1 MVSLQSKYKTGKQN
15 PDMPIAFVKQ
25 NRMLRLVVFA
35 AAGLA
40 AGLLF
45 FDDTA
50 STSTAAPGKQA
61 LKSQS
66 AASETLDFE
75 KFVRPAL
82 AENCMGCHNDR
93 AASGGLNLGRFMDIS
108 SVTGQRDEWEMIA
121 RRVEAGEMPPPG
133 APKDAAQLN
142 AMLAFLKKAF
152 ERADRN
158 LKPDPGR
165 VAARRLNRVEYANTI
180 RDLLGVSYRADREFP
195 RDDEGEGF
203 DNIADLLSVSPLLA
217 EKYMSAA
224 AEIAAKAMGT
234 ETLPRPT
241 EFGYMVN
248 LDPKI
253 RKHAESL
260 IYYGQEA
267 WLLDASTMEFRHH
280 VDYSGEYRVRIDMA
294 GSRGKTGA
302 PVKLGLWM
310 DGQLLESR
318 QIETKTPTI
327 EGFGMY
333 PYWGM
338 DTRLVAPQGDHVF
351 RLGIIDDE
359 LVKKM
364 KEEDA
369 YNPRRNIF
377 PYGVKFFGPYP
388 AKMQSASRQRILTC
402 DPKLGLACSQAIVRR
417 LARRA
422 FRRPVTGAEVAAL
435 MRFVKTAETPEQGI
449 QNAIRA
455 MLVSPHFLF
464 RIERDPAPN
473 QTMRQNMH
481 RISDVELASRL
492 SYFLWSSMPD
502 DELLR
507 VAIAGRLRAP
517 GVLAA
522 QIKRMIADPKSS
534 ALAENFAGQWL
545 QLRNMNSIRPDAE
558 KFPDWGAE
566 LREAMKTETRMFFE
580 SVLREDRP
588 VTDFLNARYTF
599 LNERL
604 AKHYGIA
611 NVTGPDF
618 RRVALTTDQRGGI
631 TSHGSVLAVS
641 SYPTRTSVVLRGKYI
656 LENIFNTPPPPP
668 PANVPV
674 IDDNSVGA
682 TASLRSQMESH
693 RANPSCAVCHNKL
706 DPMGFALENYDAI
719 GRWRTMDGK
728 FPVDASG
735 TVPHGKSFSTPA
747 EFRAALVAK
756 SPEFARAL
764 TEKLMIYALGRGL
777 ERFDKPTIDAMQ
789 PKLAASGYRFQ
800 TLIQEIV
807 TSLPFQARRG
817 DVLQT
822 ELGK

>member
-1 MVSLQSKYKTGKQN
+1 MR
-15 PDMPIAFVKQ
+15 IAFVKR
-25 NRMLRLVVFA
+25 NRAVRLVVLVCV
-35 AAGLA
+35 GLS

-45 FDDTA
+45 FGGAA
-50 STSTAAPGKQA
+50 STSPFSSIPSRGGGNRGAKPQPAKDDEQG
-61 LKSQS
+61 
-66 AASETLDFE
+66 FE
-75 KFVRPAL
+75 KYVRAAL
-82 AENCMGCHNDR
+82 TETCLGCHDDR
-93 AASGGLNLGRFMDIS
+93 KASGGLNLRLFMDASAIS
-108 SVTGQRDEWEMIA
+108 GRREAWEA
-121 RRVEAGEMPPPG
+121 VVRRVEAGEMPPPG

-142 AMLAFLKKAF
+142 AMLAFLKKSF

-165 VAARRLNRVEYANTI
+165 VGARRLNRVEYANTV

-203 DNIADLLSVSPLLA
+203 DNIADLLGVSPLLA

-224 AEIAAKAMGT
+224 AEIAAKAMGR

-253 RKHAESL
+253 RKHAEAL

-267 WLLDASTMEFRHH
+267 WLLDPSTMEFRHH

-294 GSRGKTGA
+294 GSRGKTGS

-310 DGQLLESR
+310 DGRLLESR

-338 DTRLVAPQGDHVF
+338 DAKLVLPQGDHVF
-351 RLGIIDDE
+351 RLGIIGDE

-364 KEEDA
+364 KDEEA

-377 PYGVKFFGPYP
+377 PYGVKFFGPFP
-388 AKMQSASRQRILTC
+388 ADAENASRKRILIC
-402 DPKLGLACSQAIVRR
+402 DPISGDVCARRIVRR

-422 FRRPVTGAEVAAL
+422 FRRPATAPEVAAL
-435 MRFVKTAETPEQGI
+435 MNFVKAADTPEQGV

-455 MLVSPHFLF
+455 MLVSPNFLF
-464 RIERDPAPN
+464 RVERDPAPG
-473 QTMRQNMH
+473 QQIRK
-481 RISDVELASRL
+481 ISDLELASRL

-507 VAIAGRLRAP
+507 LAAAGRLRAP
-517 GVLAA
+517 GVLAS
-522 QIKRMIADPKSS
+522 QIKRMIADPKS
-534 ALAENFAGQWL
+534 AAIAENFAGQWL

-558 KFPDWGAE
+558 RFPDWGAD
-566 LREAMKTETRMFFE
+566 LREAMKAETRMFFE

-604 AKHYGIA
+604 AKHYGIP

-618 RRVALTTDQRGGI
+618 RRVQLTTDQRGGI

-668 PANVPV
+668 PPNVPV
-674 IDDNSVGA
+674 LDDNAVGA
-682 TASLRSQMESH
+682 TSSLRQQMEAH
-693 RANPSCAVCHNKL
+693 RANPSCAACHNKL
-706 DPMGFALENYDAI
+706 DPMGFALENYDAV

-735 TVPHGKSFSTPA
+735 AVPQGQSFSNPA
-747 EFRAALVAK
+747 EFRAALAAK

-777 ERFDKPTIDAMQ
+777 ERFDKPTVDAIQ

-807 TSLPFQARRG
+807 ASLPFQARRG
-817 DVLQT
+817 ESAQA